1 MILSLMGILLLM
13 LTKPS
18 TGIWCRTCDKCDP
31 GTNWGHKYCPERNV
45 CGLDVSNHDR
55 STQKFSQKSQFKT
68 KLIHFLATAKQ
79 YCMNGDFLPPL
90 TIGCHIFY
98 DVRYTYVYKKCH
110 FHNFFFLYRKKV

>member
-55 STQKFSQKSQFKT
+55 SNQKFPQKSQFNT
-68 KLIHFLATAKQ
+68 ELNHF
-79 YCMNGDFLPPL
+79 
-90 TIGCHIFY
+90 
-98 DVRYTYVYKKCH
+98 
-110 FHNFFFLYRKKV
+110 

>member
-1 MILSLMGILLLM
+1 MGILLLM

-55 STQKFSQKSQFKT
+55 T
-68 KLIHFLATAKQ
+68 TAKQ

-98 DVRYTYVYKKCH
+98 DEEGVVMERC
-110 FHNFFFLYRKKV
+110 FCDDQNGCNSSSGLKVGLTWLITSIIWLSIN